1 MSILLWWYNFF
12 MFYVFCYVNFTLVKL
27 ISYVLIS
34 MMQTVNNLVAHLLE
48 ARLGKAL
55 REGCKYSKW
64 KFKMDFS
71 TKWGGDLEFHI
82 PILKNY
88 FLKNQQESF
97 PDYVLHF
104 V

>member
-1 MSILLWWYNFF
+1 
-12 MFYVFCYVNFTLVKL
+12 
-27 ISYVLIS
+27 